1 LKKVFL
7 NGIYPYDEDLVL
19 KLIDFEKGR
28 TTYEKVQEEFK
39 RNYDLL
45 WELQKDVE
53 YKSDGLLKWLDLL
66 RPFSE
71 IIENTKVLGLKRYF
85 ETNFF
90 YRTLF
95 FDKKLKIKENKMDE
109 WIENYFKIPDENSKR
124 IIILPSPLLFFEFSE
139 NIKLKNICEIMEE
152 IIEAILS
159 KRKGILFFEDPVIVR
174 RDILKEEKEILKKF
188 YKKISSKGRQII
200 VQTYFGKIDK
210 VIDFLFSL
218 DIKGIGI
225 DFIRNG
231 VEKIKKWDNDK
242 ILVAG
247 CIDCENSYIEG
258 KEEIEKILNR
268 LREKVQEIYL
278 SGNCDFVFLPRKIA
292 DEKFKLIKN
301 LG

>member
-7 NGIYPYDEDLVL
+7 NGIYPYDENLIL

-28 TTYEKVQEEFK
+28 TSYEKIQEEFRK
-39 RNYDLL
+39 NYDLI
-45 WELQKDVE
+45 WELQKDIE
-53 YKSDGLLKWLDLL
+53 YKSDGLLSWHDLL

-90 YRTLF
+90 YRKLF
-95 FDKKLKIKENKMDE
+95 FDKKLKIKENKINE

-124 IIILPSPLLFFEFSE
+124 IIILPSPLLFLEFSE
-139 NIKLKNICEIMEE
+139 NIKLKSICEIMEE
-152 IIEAILS
+152 IIDAILS
-159 KRKGILFFEDPVIVR
+159 KRKGILFFEDPVILKR
-174 RDILKEEKEILKKF
+174 EILKEEKDILRKF
-188 YKKISSKGRQII
+188 YKKISSKTEVI

-210 VIDFLFSL
+210 AINFLFSL

-225 DFIRNG
+225 DFIRNE
-231 VEKIKKWDNDK
+231 VEKIKSWDKDK

-247 CIDCENSYIEG
+247 IVDCENSYIEK
-258 KEEIEKILNR
+258 KEEIENILNK
-268 LREKVQEIYL
+268 LREKVEEIYL

-292 DEKFKLIKN
+292 DEKFKIIKN
-301 LG
+301 LA